1 MLWSLLTL
9 LQVVLCNEP
18 TEMFDYISED
28 QITTDV
34 GGQLEFDANEWTQHK
49 SVCPYVSHRTWDI
62 YTYIYKK
69 KKENRKIREK
79 RKMIHPTFKP
89 SLNNWL

>member
-1 MLWSLLTL
+1 MIIFFEMLRSLLSL

-18 TEMFDYISED
+18 TEMFDYINED

-49 SVCPYVSHRTWDI
+49 SVCPYVSHRIWDI
-62 YTYIYKK
+62 YTYI
-69 KKENRKIREK
+69 
-79 RKMIHPTFKP
+79 
-89 SLNNWL
+89 